1 MCGRFSLTSDEQQL
15 NMVFELSGGSAPYV
29 PRYNGAPT
37 QLLPVITND
46 EPHKLQLFRW
56 GLIPGWSKEIS
67 RVPLINA
74 RSETLEQKPSFK
86 TVFRLRRCLVPAD
99 GFYEWVHSGRKLP
112 YRFTLQDESLFAF
125 AGIWD
130 SWRRPGGD
138 CVNSF
143 AILTTEANQLMEPI
157 HDRMPVMLE
166 KESFAKWLGNTGE
179 NSLKPLLKP
188 FPSARMKK
196 YRVPETVNKVAS
208 EGPELIVP
216 CEPLEFFNGELF

>member
-15 NMVFELSGGSAPYV
+15 NMFFELSGGNAPYV

-37 QLLPVITND
+37 QLLPVITA
-46 EPHKLQLFRW
+46 ETPRRLQLFRW
-56 GLIPGWSKEIS
+56 GLIPRWSKEIS

-86 TVFRLRRCLVPAD
+86 TVFSQRRCLVPAD
-99 GFYEWVHSGRKLP
+99 GFYEWVHSGKKLP

-130 SWRRPGGD
+130 SWKAPSGE
-138 CVNSF
+138 CINSF
-143 AILTTEANQLMEPI
+143 AIITTEANQLMEPV
-157 HDRMPVMLE
+157 HDRMPVILE
-166 KESFAKWLGNTGE
+166 KEHFNFWLSDISE
-179 NSLKPLLKP
+179 QKLKPLFKP
-188 FPSARMKK
+188 LRSEKMKK
-196 YRVPETVNKVAS
+196 YRVPETINKATA

-216 CEPLEFFNGELF
+216 CEPMEFFNGELF